1 MEVIRDTAP
10 LARYLAGRGAGERI
24 AFVPTM
30 GALHD
35 GHGACMARARAIPR
49 ARVVCSIFV
58 NPTQFGPAEDVAH
71 YPRSLDA
78 DLAQLEAWGCD
89 AVFVPSVETMYPA
102 PQRAWVTV
110 DEIAEPLCGR
120 FRPGHF
126 RAVATV
132 VAKLFHMVR
141 ADAAVFGQ
149 KDAQQALVIRA
160 MARGLDW
167 PVRLLLARTVREPD
181 GLAMSSR
188 NAYLSGG
195 ERARAAA
202 LYRALA
208 TARAALEAGER
219 TACAIERSAADAL
232 QSAAIDRV
240 DYVEVRRADDLS
252 ALDRVEGRAILALAA
267 WVGRARLIDNMVF
280 DVDARSVVSDVALF
294 DDDAFEAEGP

>member
-1 MEVIRDTAP
+1 SV
-10 LARYLAGRGAGERI
+10 
-24 AFVPTM
+24 
-30 GALHD
+30 
-35 GHGACMARARAIPR
+35 PR

-58 NPTQFGPAEDVAH
+58 NPTQFGPAEDVDR

-78 DLAQLEAWGCD
+78 DLAKLDAWGCD
-89 AVFVPSVETMYPA
+89 AAFVPSVETVYPG

-126 RAVATV
+126 RGVATV
-132 VAKLFHMVR
+132 VSKLFHMVR

-160 MARGLDW
+160 MVRALDF
-167 PVRLLLARTVREPD
+167 PVRLLLARTVREND

-188 NAYLSGG
+188 NAYLSPG
-195 ERARAAA
+195 ERAQAAA
-202 LYRALA
+202 LFRALSA
-208 TARAALEAGER
+208 GRASLEAGER
-219 TACAIERSAADAL
+219 DARAVERAAGEVLRGAG
-232 QSAAIDRV
+232 IDRI

-252 ALDRVEGRAILALAA
+252 ALDRLQGRAILALAA

-280 DVDARSVVSDVALF
+280 DVNRNAVASDAALF
-294 DDDAFEAEGP
+294 DDDALD